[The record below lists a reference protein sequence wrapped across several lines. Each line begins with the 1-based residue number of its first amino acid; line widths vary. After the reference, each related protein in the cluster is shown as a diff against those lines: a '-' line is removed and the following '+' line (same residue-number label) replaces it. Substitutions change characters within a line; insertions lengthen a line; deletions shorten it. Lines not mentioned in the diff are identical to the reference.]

1 MQADVGRILIAAG
14 IEAVREYQLGDGDRV
29 DFFVPATGT
38 AVECKVR
45 GGMAEVFLQL
55 ARYAKRAEVREI
67 VLVTASPA
75 HRRISAVEG
84 KSVEVVYAAGAM

>member
-1 MQADVGRILIAAG
+1 
-14 IEAVREYQLGDGDRV
+14 
-29 DFFVPATGT
+29 
-38 AVECKVR
+38 
-45 GGMAEVFLQL
+45 MAEVFLQL